1 MGHSPGNQRKF
12 ETVINTG
19 SMKKFLL
26 SLFVLGICSQAF
38 TQKIYFAYIQSESGQ
53 PFFVRMNDKVYS
65 STGSGYLIL
74 SRLKDSIHT
83 IYLGFPGQTV
93 NEEKFTIPITHQD
106 RGYLLKNFGDKG
118 WGLFDLQSLEIRMS
132 AKDAAQAKTVPEE
145 NVSPFTEILSK
156 AADDPSLKEKAVVP
170 VEEKKPVAVVP
181 EPKKEETPV
190 PVIQVETPAPVIKEP
205 VTEKIIPVEI
215 RQASEQVQQKK
226 EEEKVDTA
234 ITERPVPVIDQ
245 NKPVEYKPTQVTRLA
260 ESDSNEGH
268 EMVFIDKAADGKSD
282 TIRLV
287 IPTKKPV
294 VPPVTEEKKEEKKF
308 LDITTDPAKEKEQAA
323 PVMKD
328 EVKTEPANP
337 VAVVPKNECK
347 NTAGEDD
354 FLKLRRKM
362 VAADNDDDMVIEAR
376 KYFKTTCF
384 TVYQIRNL
392 GNLFLSDEGKYKL
405 FDAAYPYASDSHN
418 FISLKLELKE
428 GYWIRR
434 FEAMLK

>member
-1 MGHSPGNQRKF
+1 
-12 ETVINTG
+12 
-19 SMKKFLL
+19 MKKFLL
-26 SLFVLGICSQAF
+26 SLFVLGLCSQAF
-38 TQKIYFAYIQSESGQ
+38 SQKIYFAYIQSESGQ
-53 PFFVRMNDKVYS
+53 PFFVRMNDKIYS
-65 STGSGYLIL
+65 SSGSGYLIL
-74 SRLKDSIHT
+74 SRLRDSVHT
-83 IYLGFPGQTV
+83 IYLGFPGQTA

-106 RGYLLKNFGDKG
+106 RGYLLKDFGEKG

-181 EPKKEETPV
+181 EVKKEETPV
-190 PVIQVETPAPVIKEP
+190 SVTQTETPAPVTQTETTAPVSKEP

-215 RQASEQVQQKK
+215 KQASEQVQQKK
-226 EEEKVDTA
+226 DEEKVDTA
-234 ITERPVPVIDQ
+234 ITEKPVPVIEQ

-268 EMVFIDKAADGKSD
+268 EMVFIDKSADGKSD

-287 IPTKKPV
+287 IPNIKPV

-308 LDITTDPAKEKEQAA
+308 LDITNEPAKEKEQAA
-323 PVMKD
+323 PVIKD